1 MFWVYIIE
9 STRTGKRYYGQTQ
22 DLHVRMEQHN
32 AGKVGPTRSHR
43 PWKIVGV
50 FRFETRAEA
59 MEFEMKL
66 KKAKNKAYIQWL
78 LETRGARPMD

>member
-9 STRTGKRYYGQTQ
+9 STRTGKRYYGQTG
-22 DLHVRMEQHN
+22 DLKLRLEQHN

-43 PWKIVGV
+43 PWKLIGA
-50 FRFETRAEA
+50 FRFDTRAEA
-59 MEFEMKL
+59 MAFELKL

-78 LETRGARPMD
+78 LEARGERLMD